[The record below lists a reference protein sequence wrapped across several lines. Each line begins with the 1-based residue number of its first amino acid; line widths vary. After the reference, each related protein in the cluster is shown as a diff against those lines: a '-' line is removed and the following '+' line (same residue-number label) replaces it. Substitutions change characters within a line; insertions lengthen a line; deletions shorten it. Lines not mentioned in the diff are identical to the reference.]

1 MLPLS
6 QPTIQQLRFE
16 LQQDVDPVYQPK
28 PQERLALAWQ
38 VPDSSFEQSC
48 FVAEYSNLAAIHH

>member
-1 MLPLS
+1 MLPLL

-16 LQQDVDPVYQPK
+16 LQQDVASVYQPK
-28 PQERLALAWQ
+28 PQERLALVRQ

-48 FVAEYSNLAAIHH
+48 SVAAYSNLAAIHH